1 VLTARKRLYRL
12 LLSFPLSPP
21 RPPSLSLSS
30 LSEPDFSSIARSPTT
45 KEGTDGLLQI
55 CRLCLAISVWAAGN
69 EKVITR
75 IRDLGEGHMAYLMKS
90 IEEVMATLPEV
101 PEVETGGG
109 ESSEK
114 GMRGIS

>member
-1 VLTARKRLYRL
+1 
-12 LLSFPLSPP
+12 
-21 RPPSLSLSS
+21 
-30 LSEPDFSSIARSPTT
+30 
-45 KEGTDGLLQI
+45 
-55 CRLCLAISVWAAGN
+55 
-69 EKVITR
+69 
-75 IRDLGEGHMAYLMKS
+75 MAYLMKS